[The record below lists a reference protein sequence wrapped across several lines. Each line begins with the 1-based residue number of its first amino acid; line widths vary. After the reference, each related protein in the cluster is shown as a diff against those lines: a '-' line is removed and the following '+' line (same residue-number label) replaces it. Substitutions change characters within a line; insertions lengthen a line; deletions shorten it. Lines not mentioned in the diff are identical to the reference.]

1 MMLTDGSVVGC
12 EVGSNH
18 KFGHPGF
25 DSHKALKTPDL
36 PDTPVLQVTVHKK
49 EVKVWCFPHYKKQ
62 KTKRQKKI
70 IIMNMLTKAIQ

>member
-49 EVKVWCFPHYKKQ
+49 RLKCGVSLITKN
-62 KTKRQKKI
+62 KRQKDKRKK
-70 IIMNMLTKAIQ
+70 L